1 MGLPADS
8 ISTNPQYSQ
17 LFDFGEPV
25 STPCAQ
31 GLGQAQLGESPAIEI
46 DKSNPNTGFLF
57 PDLEEYPFLQSDSIS
72 CLSNED
78 MSFLHSEGSYS
89 LPSRELAEEFIQ
101 QYFQRVHPGAPVI
114 DEARF
119 WRIWERQSEEKLSLF
134 LFQALLFASCPVRV
148 KLTISL

>member
-1 MGLPADS
+1 MTLPSES

-17 LFDFGEPV
+17 LFGFGEPV
-25 STPCAQ
+25 STPRAQ
-31 GLGQAQLGESPAIEI
+31 DLGQAQLGESPGTEI
-46 DKSNPNTGFLF
+46 CESNPNTELLF

-78 MSFLHSEGSYS
+78 MSFLHSKGSYS
-89 LPSRELAEEFIQ
+89 LPSRDLAEEFIQ

-114 DEARF
+114 DEGQF
-119 WRIWERQSEEKLSLF
+119 WRIWERESDEKLSLF